1 MEHGFYADRMRAH
14 GVEVVTP
21 EREDRDL
28 CHRVIFDELCQGVV
42 SRRSQRALQ
51 AISERG
57 RALGADSVIL
67 GCTELGL
74 SVAQDDLPLPCFDS
88 THIHAE
94 AAVAFALSPARELRR
109 AS

>member
-1 MEHGFYADRMRAH
+1 MASTPTACAH

-28 CHRVIFDELCQGVV
+28 CRRV
-42 SRRSQRALQ
+42 
-51 AISERG
+51 ISERG

-88 THIHAE
+88 PHIHAE